1 MRQTGIWMRS
11 LDDRILEHLHEEEW
25 ASPATM
31 AADLQFNANQAQ
43 LIERCRILAHADLI
57 EPFIDSTDADTF
69 EITQWG
75 ELYLD
80 RSVDAELRRPE
91 PKPRPPDKA
100 RPAPWRRRDSTH
112 RT

>member
-1 MRQTGIWMRS
+1 MRQTGIWMCS

-43 LIERCRILAHADLI
+43 LIERCRVLAHADLI
-57 EPFIDSTDADTF
+57 EPFIDSADADTF

-75 ELYLD
+75 ELYLEGG
-80 RSVDAELRRPE
+80 VDAELRRPE
-91 PKPRPPDKA
+91 PKPRPPYA
-100 RPAPWRRRDSTH
+100 ERPRDWTL
-112 RT
+112 TT